1 MSKFF
6 DKQGDIASVFQ
17 EWKNAVDIIWENNTT
32 IIKQKNPRRNIR
44 RLIKIKKHLK
54 KDLAKLSKAK
64 RKEVVGRI
72 KVVDEEIEAERQ
84 SQFKNKISKVVEKL
98 RSSKGINCPGMW
110 EVMKQLNKKKATPPS
125 AIKSKD
131 GQILED
137 ADLINERYLEHFVE
151 LLKPPEAT
159 TEQEKTQEQF
169 INMAF
174 DQIMEM
180 AEQQPTV
187 LTTMSE
193 ISEAKKEL
201 KRKKCKDGSGWRNE
215 MLLDCGSEMDKSILK
230 LFNRIECERTLP
242 RDWNEVIVKVLNKPG
257 SVLEMDNKRGIFLTS
272 VLSKL
277 YEKVMKRR
285 NNDQVSQYLSSYQR
299 KVPHLG

>member
-1 MSKFF
+1 MSEIF

-44 RLIKIKKHLK
+44 RLMKIKKPLK
-54 KDLAKLSKAK
+54 KDLPKLSKTK

-98 RSSKGINCPGMW
+98 RSSKGINGPGMW

-137 ADLINERYLEHFVE
+137 ADLINER
-151 LLKPPEAT
+151 
-159 TEQEKTQEQF
+159 
-169 INMAF
+169 
-174 DQIMEM
+174 
-180 AEQQPTV
+180 
-187 LTTMSE
+187 
-193 ISEAKKEL
+193 
-201 KRKKCKDGSGWRNE
+201 
-215 MLLDCGSEMDKSILK
+215 
-230 LFNRIECERTLP
+230 
-242 RDWNEVIVKVLNKPG
+242 
-257 SVLEMDNKRGIFLTS
+257 
-272 VLSKL
+272 
-277 YEKVMKRR
+277 
-285 NNDQVSQYLSSYQR
+285 
-299 KVPHLG
+299 